1 MFFEASGRLQT
12 ATELY
17 EGVVEEQP
25 TNQEFAKR
33 LVRGAGGWRA
43 AGVRGRGRSLAV
55 VSSRQHGPA
64 QPCSWV
70 CGAWSAIGREQHTK

>member
-17 EGVVEEQP
+17 EGVLDEQP

-43 AGVRGRGRSLAV
+43 AGASACTRLQLGPSPAPVARQQYDAGRLA
-55 VSSRQHGPA
+55 G
-64 QPCSWV
+64 
-70 CGAWSAIGREQHTK
+70 